1 MSLPGYGKGPEPSVP
16 AQPPPYSN
24 VPPYGAP
31 PPLLPSG
38 GQLPAPSYGAA
49 PNQQGYYPPYNQQG
63 SYPPYN
69 EDPNRGPMGYAPQQ
83 VILVSPPPAKENDY
97 LGYSIFTL
105 LCCCLPLGIVA
116 LVYSIQTRDA
126 NNSGNTSQAQQSS
139 RMARIFNHTALG
151 VGIVVLIVWVA
162 IVIAIRVSAYT

>member
-1 MSLPGYGKGPEPSVP
+1 MSYPGYGKGPEPSVP

-31 PPLLPSG
+31 PPLLPSDR
-38 GQLPAPSYGAA
+38 QLPTPSYGAA
-49 PNQQGYYPPYNQQG
+49 PNQQGY
-63 SYPPYN
+63 YPPYN

-126 NNSGNTSQAQQSS
+126 NSSGNTSQAQQSS
-139 RMARIFNHTALG
+139 RMARIFNHTALE

-162 IVIAIRVSAYT
+162 IVIAISVSAYR

>member
-1 MSLPGYGKGPEPSVP
+1 MSYPGYDKGSEPSAP
-16 AQPPPYSN
+16 AQPPPYST
-24 VPPYGAP
+24 PYGAP

-38 GQLPAPSYGAA
+38 GQFPTPSYGAA
-49 PNQQGYYPPYNQQG
+49 PAMPPNPQGY
-63 SYPPYN
+63 YPPYN

-83 VILVSPPPAKENDY
+83 VILVPPPPANEVDY

-126 NNSGNTSQAQQSS
+126 NRSGNAALAQQSS
-139 RMARIFNHTALG
+139 RMARIFNNTALG

-162 IVIAIRVSAYT
+162 VVIAISLSANGHH

>member
-1 MSLPGYGKGPEPSVP
+1 MSYPGYDKGPQPSAP

-24 VPPYGAP
+24 MPPYGAP

-38 GQLPAPSYGAA
+38 GQFPTASYGAA
-49 PNQQGYYPPYNQQG
+49 PGMPPNPQGY
-63 SYPPYN
+63 YPPYN
-69 EDPNRGPMGYAPQQ
+69 EDPNRGQMGYAPQQ
-83 VILVSPPPAKENDY
+83 VILVSPPPANEADY

-126 NNSGNTSQAQQSS
+126 NRSGNTAQAQRSS
-139 RMARIFNHTALG
+139 RMARIFNNTALG

-162 IVIAIRVSAYT
+162 IVIAISLSASRHH

>member
-1 MSLPGYGKGPEPSVP
+1 MSYPDYGKGPEPSVP
-16 AQPPPYSN
+16 AQPPPYSS
-24 VPPYGAP
+24 VPPYAAP

-38 GQLPAPSYGAA
+38 GQLPTPSYGAA
-49 PNQQGYYPPYNQQG
+49 PNQLGY
-63 SYPPYN
+63 YPPYN
-69 EDPNRGPMGYAPQQ
+69 EDPNRGPMSYAPQQ
-83 VILVSPPPAKENDY
+83 IILVSPPPAKENDY

-126 NNSGNTSQAQQSS
+126 NNSGNTGQAQQSS

-162 IVIAIRVSAYT
+162 IVIAISVSAYR